1 MEHITDD
8 VVGKHVIGPD
18 GEDIGKVTA
27 VDDDKAVL
35 KGETGLSASIEAAL
49 TDDNDR
55 LALDAE
61 QIESVTDDTIRLT
74 ADV

>member
-27 VDDDKAVL
+27 VEDDKAVL
-35 KGETGLSASIEAAL
+35 KGKTGLSASIEATL

-55 LALDAE
+55 LALDPE
-61 QIESVTDDTIRLT
+61 QIESVSDEKLRLT
-74 ADV
+74 TDV

>member
-1 MEHITDD
+1 MEHITDEL
-8 VVGKHVIGPD
+8 VGKHVVGPS

-27 VDDDKAVL
+27 VEDDKAVL
-35 KGETGLSASIEAAL
+35 KGQTGLSATIEAAL
-49 TDDNDR
+49 TDENDR

-61 QIESVTDDTIRLT
+61 QIESVSDDTIRLN